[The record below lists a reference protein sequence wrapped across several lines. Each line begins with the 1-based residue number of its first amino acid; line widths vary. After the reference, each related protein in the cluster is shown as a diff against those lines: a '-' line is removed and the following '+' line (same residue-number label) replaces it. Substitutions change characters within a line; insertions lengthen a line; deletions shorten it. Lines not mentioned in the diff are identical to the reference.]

1 MKQYSKCSILRSLEG
16 ELENS
21 ENTTQQN
28 LKLYGLAKVVSRR
41 LTGPSLIEHID
52 IDDIFTA

>member
-28 LKLYGLAKVVSRR
+28 WKLYGLAKVVSRR